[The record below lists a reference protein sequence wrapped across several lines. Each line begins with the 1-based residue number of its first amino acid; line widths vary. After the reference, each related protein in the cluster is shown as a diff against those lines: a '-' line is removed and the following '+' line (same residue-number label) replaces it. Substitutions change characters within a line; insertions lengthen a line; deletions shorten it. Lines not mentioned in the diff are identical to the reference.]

1 MLRMIDIRSN
11 LCYNYYRNDNYGIS
25 KTQKKMKRSDIMWRW
40 QYDEYYV
47 EMEKDFE
54 KYQNLDPEME
64 EVVSRHYRNGR

>member
-1 MLRMIDIRSN
+1 
-11 LCYNYYRNDNYGIS
+11 
-25 KTQKKMKRSDIMWRW
+25 MWKY

-64 EVVSRHYRNGR
+64 EVVFRHFRYGR

>member
-1 MLRMIDIRSN
+1 
-11 LCYNYYRNDNYGIS
+11 
-25 KTQKKMKRSDIMWRW
+25 MWRW
-40 QYDEYYV
+40 QYDEHYV

>member
-1 MLRMIDIRSN
+1 MTFGAIYVI
-11 LCYNYYRNDNYGIS
+11 IIIE
-25 KTQKKMKRSDIMWRW
+25 MKRSDIMWRW

-54 KYQNLDPEME
+54 KYQNLDYEME